1 MNKKYS
7 DMIVSGAILSFG
19 LIILG
24 YLISSSIVRIKEM
37 DRTVIVKGLSEREA
51 PANIA
56 IWPIKFSEAGSDLNK
71 VISAVQ
77 LKNNHIIKF
86 LKKNNFD
93 ENEITIS
100 APSII
105 DRHVQEYF
113 DSTKVKFRYS
123 ARSTITVYTD
133 KVGKVIES
141 MKKLVELG
149 KRGIAISS
157 QDYQRRTEFIFS
169 NLNDIKPKMIEEA
182 TKNARQV
189 ALKFAKDSNSKL
201 GKIKHARQGQFSIY
215 NRDSNTPHIKK
226 IRVVSTIEY
235 YLSD

>member
-7 DMIVSGAILSFG
+7 DMIVSGAILSIG

>member
-7 DMIVSGAILSFG
+7 ETIISGAILSLG
-19 LIILG
+19 IIILG
-24 YLISSSIVRIKEM
+24 YLISSSIIRIKEM

-56 IWPIKFSEAGSDLNK
+56 ILPIKFSEAGNDLNK

-77 LKNNHIIKF
+77 RKNTHILQF
-86 LKKNNFD
+86 LKKNNFNED
-93 ENEITIS
+93 EITIS

-105 DRHVQEYF
+105 DRHAQEYF
-113 DSTKVKFRYS
+113 DPTKVKFRYS

-133 KVGKVIES
+133 KVGKVIET

-157 QDYQRRTEFIFS
+157 QDYQTRIEFIFN
-169 NLNDIKPKMIEEA
+169 NLNNIKPKMIEEA

-201 GKIKHARQGQFSIY
+201 GKIKNARQGQFSIS

>member
-7 DMIVSGAILSFG
+7 DMIISGSILSFG

>member
-7 DMIVSGAILSFG
+7 DMIVSGAILSIG

-71 VISAVQ
+71 VISAIQ